1 MDFIPLDTLGQI
13 IMKARK
19 FDAGVA
25 PEELEEASNATDD
38 GGVAILEDT
47 PDNPTQQELVAA
59 LRSLNDDQ
67 VAELLALVWLG
78 RGDFDK
84 DTWSEALAEAQVTRN
99 ERAVRYLV
107 GTPLLGDL
115 IEEGLAQLGRP
126 LPEW

>member
-1 MDFIPLDTLGQI
+1 MRESRPYGPSGAVSNDRPYRTETTFALQLTASYHSRR
-13 IMKARK
+13 ARQGSA
-19 FDAGVA
+19 FSAM
-25 PEELEEASNATDD
+25 T
-38 GGVAILEDT
+38 
-47 PDNPTQQELVAA
+47 AA

-84 DTWSEALAEAQVTRN
+84 DTWGEALAEAQVTRN